1 MSEVVFECVDARP
14 ERYAAAPTI
23 QFELRVSETTGER
36 VHAVLLRCQLRI
48 QPQRRSYNDTEAD
61 RLSDLFGERSRW
73 GDTLKPLQFTNV
85 SLLVPEFRGTTEVE
99 MSVPCTYDFE
109 VAASKYLH
117 ALDDGE
123 VPLLMLFSGTVFLR
137 AESGFS
143 VEPVPWEKEASYRLP
158 VRVWR
163 EVMDLYFPNS
173 AWIRMRRET
182 LDHLQGFKSRMAL
195 PTWDDALEML
205 LKQAEEGRP

>member
-1 MSEVVFECVDARP
+1 MSELVFECVDARP

-23 QFELRVSETTGER
+23 QFKLRVSETTGER
-36 VHAVLLRCQLRI
+36 VHAVVLRCQMRI
-48 QPQRRSYNDTEAD
+48 QPQRRGYSDAEAEL
-61 RLSDLFGERSRW
+61 LSDLFGERSRW

-85 SLLVPEFRGTTEVE
+85 SLMVPEFQGTTELD
-99 MSVPCTYDFE
+99 MPVPCTYDFD
-109 VAASKYLH
+109 VAASKYFH

-137 AESGFS
+137 GASGFS

-158 VRVWR
+158 VRTWR

-182 LDHLQGFKSRMAL
+182 LDALQGFKSRMAL

-205 LKQAEEGRP
+205 LKQAQEGRP

>member
-1 MSEVVFECVDARP
+1 MSGVVFECVDARP

-61 RLSDLFGERSRW
+61 RLSDLFGERPRW

-99 MSVPCTYDFE
+99 MPVPCTYDFE

-137 AESGFS
+137 AENGFS

-182 LDHLQGFKSRMAL
+182 LDDLQGFKSRMAL

>member
-182 LDHLQGFKSRMAL
+182 LDDLQGFKSRMAL

>member
-1 MSEVVFECVDARP
+1 MSELVFECVDARP

-23 QFELRVSETTGER
+23 QFRLRVSETTGER
-36 VHAVLLRCQLRI
+36 VHAVVLRCQMRI
-48 QPQRRSYNDTEAD
+48 QPQRRGYSDAEAEL
-61 RLSDLFGERSRW
+61 LSDLFGERPRW

-85 SLLVPEFRGTTEVE
+85 SLMVPEFQGTTELDMPV
-99 MSVPCTYDFE
+99 SCTYDFE
-109 VAASKYLH
+109 VAASKYFH

-137 AESGFS
+137 AASGFS

-158 VRVWR
+158 VPVWR

-182 LDHLQGFKSRMAL
+182 LDALQGFKSRMAL
-195 PTWDDALEML
+195 PTWDDTLEML

>member
-1 MSEVVFECVDARP
+1 MSELIFECVDARP

-23 QFELRVSETTGER
+23 QFKLRVSETTGER
-36 VHAVLLRCQLRI
+36 VHAVVLRCQMRI
-48 QPQRRSYNDTEAD
+48 QPQRRGYSDAEAEL
-61 RLSDLFGERSRW
+61 LSDLFGERSRW

-85 SLLVPEFRGTTEVE
+85 SLMVPEFQGTTELE
-99 MSVPCTYDFE
+99 MPVPCTYDFE
-109 VAASKYLH
+109 VAASKYFH

-137 AESGFS
+137 AAGGFS

-158 VRVWR
+158 VQVWR

-182 LDHLQGFKSRMAL
+182 LDALQGFKSRMAL
-195 PTWDDALEML
+195 PTWDDTLEIL
-205 LKQAEEGRP
+205 LKQSQEGRP

>member
-1 MSEVVFECVDARP
+1 MSELVFECVDARP

-23 QFELRVSETTGER
+23 QFRLRVSETTGER
-36 VHAVLLRCQLRI
+36 VHAVVLRCQMRI
-48 QPQRRSYNDTEAD
+48 QPQRRGYSDAEAEL
-61 RLSDLFGERSRW
+61 LSDLFGERPRW

-85 SLLVPEFRGTTEVE
+85 SLMVPEFQGTTELDMPV
-99 MSVPCTYDFE
+99 SCTYDFE
-109 VAASKYLH
+109 VAASKYFH

-137 AESGFS
+137 AASGFS

-158 VRVWR
+158 VPVWR

-182 LDHLQGFKSRMAL
+182 LDALQGFKSRMAL